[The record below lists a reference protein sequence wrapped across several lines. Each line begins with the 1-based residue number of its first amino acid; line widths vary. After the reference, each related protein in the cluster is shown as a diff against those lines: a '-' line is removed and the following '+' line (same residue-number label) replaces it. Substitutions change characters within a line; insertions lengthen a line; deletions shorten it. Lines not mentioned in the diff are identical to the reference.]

1 MLKTIPRHVAT
12 EVGGTVFEDEIKKPK
27 LFNKLSVF
35 LK

>member
-1 MLKTIPRHVAT
+1 MPKHVAT
-12 EVGGTVFEDEIKKPK
+12 DVGGTVFEGDVIKPE